1 MGQEEVSGT
10 REQGRLDGP
19 DRHIET
25 LQAEIA
31 DLRRQLV
38 AAGASADLDAATA
51 DHALQAEQQRLRA
64 FADASPHA
72 MLAVDAGG
80 TIIDCNA
87 VAPRAMGCVGRDDL
101 VGRVLSAFVSDADLP
116 HLHAALRAVMDS
128 GGLREFTGA
137 FRHADGSEYI
147 GALRGTP
154 LPGDD
159 GQPGG
164 VVVVIRDLTE
174 PRRSRRALTLAQSA
188 LDSLATPAYW
198 FAADGAITDVNAA
211 ACRSLGYT
219 RDELLGMH
227 IRALERDGDVDAFPA
242 EFARLQSSSGS
253 TAYTAHHVRKDGTTF
268 PVEARASTIEHDGET
283 SGFVV
288 AIDVSD
294 REQALEAARE
304 SEMRYRSLFD
314 DSPTSLWLEDF
325 SEVKRYA
332 DDLKASGITDL
343 RAHVAE
349 HPEVVREFAKRVHI
363 IRVNRAT
370 LALYGADSVEQFMKG
385 LDTVLGSGTNET
397 FAREV
402 VELLAGTTAFKQD
415 AVNYTLDGRRMDVH
429 VSSFIAP
436 GCEETLARVVV
447 AVVDITD
454 RMEAERAL
462 RRSEANARAILD
474 ASTASVMLLDREG
487 TILDCNRVLEERFGL
502 PPNGALGAF
511 IWDLLPPDIAA
522 VRRAVMEDVFRTGQP
537 RRIEDE
543 RDGIWVTTSG
553 HPVFDEAGN
562 VVNIA
567 VHAEN
572 ITERRRAEEALRRS
586 QALLETILAA
596 APIGIGLVTERV
608 VGWTNAR
615 LGQMLG
621 YSAEEL
627 DGMPALRLYESEHE
641 YERVGRVKYGA
652 MRAAGVGTVET
663 RFRRKDGSAFD
674 VLLSSAPVDADDL
687 SAGLVFTVLDIT
699 DLKQAERE
707 QEQLRKERAL
717 VMDGLSEL
725 VLYIDQ
731 ELRLRWVNNA
741 VARTTGILAEQLV
754 GRRCHDVW
762 FGRETPCDDCPVIE
776 AMQSGNPIRAE
787 VTHADGATYLV
798 NATPVLDANSQ
809 VIGAVQTMLDVTDMK
824 AAEVALAESEARYR
838 ALVENS
844 PDIIMRFDREGRHL
858 YASPSVRILAG
869 TGPEQLL
876 GKTHREFGLPEDLC
890 TFWEQQLHSVF
901 ETGLPTETDIEV
913 TPDLRAFSST
923 TIQCLNWR
931 LFPEFDGE
939 GNVISA
945 LSILRDT
952 TAHRVLE
959 EKLLQAS
966 KMEAIGR
973 LAGGVAHDFNNVLTA
988 ISGYVEFAIDKTGP
1002 AHEIAAD
1009 LEQVRRAAERAASLT
1024 RQLLAFGRKQVMASR
1039 VLDLNSVVRE
1049 VESMLR
1055 RMIGEDIQIVT
1066 ELQEPLWRVM
1076 ADPVQMDQILM
1087 NLAINARD
1095 AMPAGGRITV
1105 STANVVLDDERMLAL
1120 ADIEPGRYIRLTL
1133 ADTGIGMD
1141 AETAEHIFE
1150 PFFTTKGVGEGTG
1163 LGLATVYGIVK
1174 QSGGHIECESKVGV
1188 GTSIHVYL
1196 PCHGEPEAAAGPPGQ
1211 AADAAST
1218 GTETILLVED
1228 DETVRDFV
1236 ATALRRRGYTVLVAD
1251 HPEHAIRL
1259 AAESEGSLSL
1269 LITDVVMPQMGG
1281 RELVERLS
1289 VTQPSLP
1296 VLFMS
1301 GYAADLIESE
1311 QMLGPGVPLLHKPF
1325 TLDTLSQRVRE
1336 LLDGAERHT
1345 R

>member
-10 REQGRLDGP
+10 REQGRVDGP

-31 DLRRQLV
+31 DLRRQLA
-38 AAGASADLDAATA
+38 AAGASADPDAATA
-51 DHALQAEQQRLRA
+51 DHDPQAEQRHLRA

-72 MLAVDAGG
+72 MLAVDPGG

-87 VAPRAMGCVGRDDL
+87 VAPRAMGCAGRDDL

-116 HLHAALRAVMDS
+116 HLHAALRAVIDS
-128 GGLREFTGA
+128 GGLREFTGT
-137 FRHADGSEYI
+137 FRHADGSPYP
-147 GALRGTP
+147 GAFRGTP
-154 LPGDD
+154 LPGSD
-159 GQPGG
+159 GRAVG
-164 VVVVIRDLTE
+164 VIVVIRDLTE
-174 PRRSRRALTLAQSA
+174 PRRSRRALTLARAA

-198 FAADGAITDVNAA
+198 FAADGAITDVNDA

-227 IRALERDGDVDAFPA
+227 IWAFDADRAVATYPA

-253 TAYTAHHVRKDGTTF
+253 FAYTAHHVRKDGTTF
-268 PVEARASTIEHDGET
+268 PVEARASIIEHDGET
-283 SGFVV
+283 FGFAV

-304 SEMRYRSLFD
+304 SETRYRSLFD

-343 RAHVAE
+343 RAHLAE
-349 HPEVVREFAKRVHI
+349 HPEVVGEFAKRVRI
-363 IRVNRAT
+363 IGVNRAT
-370 LALYGADSVEQFMKG
+370 LALYGAESTEQFMDG
-385 LDTVLGSGTNET
+385 LGTILGSDTNET

-402 VELLAGTTAFKQD
+402 VALLEGTTAFKQD
-415 AVNYTLDGRRMDVH
+415 AVNYTLDGGRMDVH

-436 GCEETLARVVV
+436 GCEDTLARVVV
-447 AVVDITD
+447 AIVDITD

-474 ASTASVMLLDREG
+474 ASTASVVLLDPDG
-487 TILDCNRVLEERFGL
+487 FILDCNHTLWERFGL
-502 PPNGALGAF
+502 APEHVIGAC
-511 IWDLLPPDIAA
+511 IWDILPPD
-522 VRRAVMEDVFRTGQP
+522 VVEGRRCVLEEVFRTGEP
-537 RRIEDE
+537 GRVEDE
-543 RDGIWVTTSG
+543 RDGIWVTCSAQ
-553 HPVFDEAGN
+553 PVFDEAGN

-567 VHAEN
+567 VHAED

-596 APIGIGLVTERV
+596 APIGIGLVTDRII
-608 VGWTNAR
+608 GWTNAR
-615 LGQMLG
+615 LGEMLG
-621 YSAEEL
+621 YSAAEL
-627 DGMPALRLYESEHE
+627 DGMCALRIYESDQE
-641 YERVGRVKYGA
+641 YERVGHVKYGA

-663 RFRRKDGSAFD
+663 RFCRRDGTSFD
-674 VLLSSAPVDADDL
+674 VLLSSAPVDAGDL

-707 QEQLRKERAL
+707 QEQLRRERAL
-717 VMDGLSEL
+717 VMDSLSEL
-725 VLYIDQ
+725 VLYIDP
-731 ELRLRWVNNA
+731 EMRLRWVNSA
-741 VARTTGILAEQLV
+741 VARTTGIVAEQLV

-762 FGRETPCDDCPVIE
+762 FGRTEPCGACPVLR
-776 AMQSGNPIRAE
+776 AMESGAPSLAE
-787 VTHADGATYLV
+787 VSHADGAIYLV
-798 NATPVLDANSQ
+798 NATPVLGETGQ

-838 ALVENS
+838 ALVEHS
-844 PDIIMRFDREGRHL
+844 PDIIMRFDRECRHL
-858 YASPSVRILAG
+858 YASPSVHGLAG
-869 TGPEQLL
+869 L
-876 GKTHREFGLPEDLC
+876 RPEDLVGTTHRDLGFPEDMC
-890 TFWEQQLHSVF
+890 ALLEHHIRSVF
-901 ETGLPTETDIEV
+901 ETGRPVETDIEMPAG
-913 TPDLRAFSST
+913 TGGAPDAGAM
-923 TIQCLNWR
+923 QLNWR
-931 LFPEFDGE
+931 LFPEFDPE
-939 GNVISA
+939 GNVVSA

-952 TAHRVLE
+952 TTHRMLE

-1002 AHEIAAD
+1002 DHEIAAD
-1009 LEQVRRAAERAASLT
+1009 LEQVRRAAERATSLT

-1049 VESMLR
+1049 VEGMLR
-1055 RMIGEDIQIVT
+1055 RMIGEDIQIVA

-1095 AMPAGGRITV
+1095 AMPAGGRMTV
-1105 STANVVLDDERMLAL
+1105 STANVVLDDEKMLAL

-1174 QSGGHIECESKVGV
+1174 QSGGHIECESAPGM

-1196 PCHGEPEAAAGPPGQ
+1196 PCHGEPEAGDGPPGP

-1228 DETVRDFV
+1228 DETVRAFV

-1259 AAESEGSLSL
+1259 AAENEESISL

-1289 VTQPSLP
+1289 VTQPTLP

-1336 LLDGAERHT
+1336 LLDGAER
-1345 R
+1345 

>member
-1 MGQEEVSGT
+1 MGQEEISGT
-10 REQGRLDGP
+10 REQGCLDGP
-19 DRHIET
+19 DSHIQA
-25 LQAEIA
+25 LQSEIA
-31 DLRRQLV
+31 DLRGQLA
-38 AAGASADLDAATA
+38 AAGASAGPGVRSLSYDCAS
-51 DHALQAEQQRLRA
+51 EQRRLRA

-72 MLAVDAGG
+72 MIAVDPAGA
-80 TIIDCNA
+80 IVDCNA
-87 VAPRAMGCVGRDDL
+87 AAPGAMGCPGRDSL
-101 VGRVLSAFVSDADLP
+101 IGRALAEFVSEADTP
-116 HLHAALRAVMDS
+116 HLAAALRAVIDS
-128 GGLREFTGA
+128 GGLREFTGG

-147 GALRGTP
+147 GAFRGTP
-154 LPGDD
+154 LPDDD

-174 PRRSRRALTLAQSA
+174 PRRSRRALTLARAA

-198 FAADGAITDVNAA
+198 FAADGSITDANDA

-227 IRALERDGDVDAFPA
+227 IWALDRDRHIEAFPA

-253 TAYTAHHVRKDGTTF
+253 TAYTAHHVRKDGTTLQ
-268 PVEARASTIEHDGET
+268 VEVSLSIIELEGET
-283 SGFVV
+283 CGFAV

-349 HPEVVREFAKRVHI
+349 HPEVLGEFAKRVRI

-370 LALYGADSVEQFMKG
+370 LALYGAESSEQFMDG

-397 FAREV
+397 FAREIV
-402 VELLAGTTAFKQD
+402 ALLEGTTAFKQD

-462 RRSEANARAILD
+462 RKSEANARAILD

-487 TILDCNRVLEERFGL
+487 TILDCNRVLEQRVGF
-502 PPNGALGAF
+502 PPNGARGAC
-511 IWDLLPPDIAA
+511 IWDFLPPDIAA
-522 VRRAVMEDVFRTGQP
+522 GRRAAMEEVFRTGKP
-537 RRIEDE
+537 SRMEDE

-553 HPVFDEAGN
+553 HPVLDEGGD
-562 VVNIA
+562 VVSIA

-572 ITERRRAEEALRRS
+572 TTERRRAEEALRRS

-627 DGMPALRLYESEHE
+627 DGMPALHLYESEQE
-641 YERVGRVKYGA
+641 YERVGREKHADV
-652 MRAAGVGTVET
+652 RRLGVGTIET
-663 RFRRKDGSAFD
+663 RFRRKDGACLD
-674 VLLSSAPVDADDL
+674 ILLSSAPIDPDDW
-687 SAGLVFTVLDIT
+687 SQGLVFTVLDIT

-707 QEQLRKERAL
+707 QEQLLRERAL
-717 VMDGLSEL
+717 VMDSLSEL
-725 VLYIDQ
+725 VLYIGP

-754 GRRCHDVW
+754 GRRCYDVW
-762 FGRETPCDDCPVIE
+762 FGHDAPCDDCPVIR
-776 AMQSGNPIRAE
+776 AMESGHPVLAE
-787 VTHADGATYLV
+787 VTHADGAVYLV
-798 NATPVLDANSQ
+798 NATPVLDENLQ
-809 VIGAVQTMLDVTDMK
+809 VIGAVQTMLDVTGMK

-844 PDIIMRFDREGRHL
+844 PDIILRFDRDGRHL
-858 YASPSVRILAG
+858 YASPSIQNL
-869 TGPEQLL
+869 TGL
-876 GKTHREFGLPEDLC
+876 GPDACIGRTHRELGLPEALC
-890 TFWEQQLHSVF
+890 TSWQQQIRAVF
-901 ETGLPTETDIEV
+901 ETGLPAEIDIEI
-913 TPDLRAFSST
+913 TPD
-923 TIQCLNWR
+923 IQPLAAASNRCLNWR
-931 LFPEFDGE
+931 LFPEFDPE
-939 GNVISA
+939 GNVVSA

-952 TAHRVLE
+952 TTHRMLE

-1002 AHEIAAD
+1002 DHEIAAD
-1009 LEQVRRAAERAASLT
+1009 LEQVRRAAERATSLT

-1049 VESMLR
+1049 VEGMLR
-1055 RMIGEDIQIVT
+1055 RMIGEDIGIVT

-1105 STANVVLDDERMLAL
+1105 STANVLLDDEKMLAL
-1120 ADIEPGRYIRLTL
+1120 AEIEPGRYIRLTVT
-1133 ADTGIGMD
+1133 DTGIGMD

-1150 PFFTTKGVGEGTG
+1150 PFFTTKSVGEGTG

-1174 QSGGHIECESKVGV
+1174 QSGGHIECESEVGV

-1196 PCHGEPEAAAGPPGQ
+1196 PCHGEPEAGDEPAGP
-1211 AADAAST
+1211 AAAAVAT

-1251 HPEHAIRL
+1251 HPEHAISL
-1259 AAESEGSLSL
+1259 AAENAGAISL

-1336 LLDGAERHT
+1336 LIDGSRL
-1345 R
+1345 

>member
-10 REQGRLDGP
+10 REQGCID
-19 DRHIET
+19 
-25 LQAEIA
+25 
-31 DLRRQLV
+31 
-38 AAGASADLDAATA
+38 
-51 DHALQAEQQRLRA
+51 EQRRLRA

-72 MLAVDAGG
+72 MIAVDPAG

-87 VAPRAMGCVGRDDL
+87 AAPGAMGCASRDGLIGRAL
-101 VGRVLSAFVSDADLP
+101 AEFVSEADTP
-116 HLHAALRAVMDS
+116 HLDAALRAVIDS

-147 GALRGTP
+147 GAFRGTP
-154 LPGDD
+154 LPDDD
-159 GQPGG
+159 GQPSG
-164 VVVVIRDLTE
+164 VVAVIRDLTE
-174 PRRSRRALTLAQSA
+174 PRRSRRALTLARAA

-198 FAADGAITDVNAA
+198 FAADGAITDVNDA

-219 RDELLGMH
+219 RDELLGIH
-227 IRALERDGDVDAFPA
+227 IWTLDRDRDLEAFPA

-268 PVEARASTIEHDGET
+268 PVEARISIIEHDTET
-283 SGFVV
+283 SGFAV
-288 AIDVSD
+288 AIDVTD

-304 SEMRYRSLFD
+304 SERRYRSLFD

-343 RAHVAE
+343 RAHIAE
-349 HPEVVREFAKRVHI
+349 HPEVVGEFAQRVRI
-363 IRVNRAT
+363 IGVNRAT
-370 LALYGADSVEQFMKG
+370 LALYGAESTEQFMDG
-385 LDTVLGSGTNET
+385 LGTILGPGTNET

-402 VELLAGTTAFKQD
+402 VALLEGTTAFKQD

-436 GCEETLARVVV
+436 GCEQTLARVVV

-462 RRSEANARAILD
+462 RESEAMARAILD
-474 ASTASVMLLDREG
+474 ASTASVALLDREG
-487 TILDCNRVLEERFGL
+487 TILDCNRVLEERVGL
-502 PPNGALGAF
+502 PPDGALGAC
-511 IWDLLPPDIAA
+511 IWGFLPPDIADG
-522 VRRAVMEDVFRTGQP
+522 RRAAMAEVFRTGRP
-537 RRIEDE
+537 GRIEDE

-567 VHAEN
+567 VHAED

-586 QALLETILAA
+586 QALLESILAA
-596 APIGIGLVTERV
+596 APIGIGLVTDRV

-615 LGQMLG
+615 LGEMLG
-621 YSAEEL
+621 YSAAEL
-627 DGMPALRLYESEHE
+627 DGIPARTLYETEAE
-641 YERVGRVKYGA
+641 YERVGRIKYGA

-663 RFRRKDGSAFD
+663 RFRRRDRTSFD
-674 VLLSSAPVDADDL
+674 VLLSSAPVDGDDL

-699 DLKQAERE
+699 DLKRAERE

-717 VMDGLSEL
+717 VMDSLSEL
-725 VLYIDQ
+725 VLYIDP

-762 FGRETPCDDCPVIE
+762 FGREAPCDDCPVIR
-776 AMQSGNPIRAE
+776 AMEKGSPTLAE
-787 VTHADGATYLV
+787 VTHDDGAVYLV
-798 NATPVLDANSQ
+798 NATPVLDENSQ

-838 ALVENS
+838 TLVENS
-844 PDIIMRFDREGRHL
+844 PDIVMRFDREGRHL
-858 YASPSVRILAG
+858 YASPSIATLGGVRPDDVI
-869 TGPEQLL
+869 
-876 GKTHREFGLPEDLC
+876 GKTHREFGFADDIAAA
-890 TFWEQQLHSVF
+890 WEQQIRMVF
-901 ETGLPTETDIEV
+901 DTGMPAETDIE
-913 TPDLRAFSST
+913 T
-923 TIQCLNWR
+923 TSDVEPLSAGSNRCLNWR

-952 TAHRVLE
+952 TAHKVLE
-959 EKLLQAS
+959 EKLLQTS

-1002 AHEIAAD
+1002 DHEIAAD
-1009 LEQVRRAAERAASLT
+1009 LEQVRRAAERATSLT

-1049 VESMLR
+1049 VEGMLR
-1055 RMIGEDIQIVT
+1055 RMIGEDIGIVT

-1105 STANVVLDDERMLAL
+1105 STANVVLDDEKMLAL
-1120 ADIEPGRYIRLTL
+1120 AEIERGRYIRLTV

-1174 QSGGHIECESKVGV
+1174 QSGGHIECESEVGV

-1196 PCHGEPEAAAGPPGQ
+1196 PCHGEPEAGDEPAGPS
-1211 AADAAST
+1211 ADAVAV

-1251 HPEHAIRL
+1251 HPEHAISL
-1259 AAESEGSLSL
+1259 AAENAGAISL
-1269 LITDVVMPQMGG
+1269 LITDVVMPRMGG
-1281 RELVERLS
+1281 GELAQRLRAIH
-1289 VTQPSLP
+1289 PSLP

-1301 GYAADLIESE
+1301 GYAADLIEIE
-1311 QMLGPGVPLLHKPF
+1311 QMLGSGVPLLHKPF

-1336 LLDGAERHT
+1336 LLDGSR